1 MKFSTN
7 MPKIAYPFFQAR
19 KRIEDIKA
27 SKQTEDL
34 PDLSCADVA
43 DAALKIQKVYRGFQT
58 RKEIK
63 SRNELEPAEES
74 IRTRSVA
81 IKDYSPASIQLP

>member
-1 MKFSTN
+1 MIQKS
-7 MPKIAYPFFQAR
+7 YRGFQAR
-19 KRIEDIKA
+19 KRVKAIK
-27 SKQTEDL
+27 SNQEMEEDL

-81 IKDYSPASIQLP
+81 IKDYSPASIHLL